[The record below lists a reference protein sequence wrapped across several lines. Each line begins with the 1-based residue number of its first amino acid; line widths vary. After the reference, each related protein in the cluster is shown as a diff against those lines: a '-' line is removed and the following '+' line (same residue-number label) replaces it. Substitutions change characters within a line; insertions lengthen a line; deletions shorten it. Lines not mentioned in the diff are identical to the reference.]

1 MYYRWF
7 KLRNITV
14 NLLKVRNREKISL
27 DQPHGFEN
35 GKGNRPFM
43 AQFKLLYTMYEILR
57 FNVIFLVVQNKV
69 RYDPF
74 VVQVGLGF

>member
-1 MYYRWF
+1 MD
-7 KLRNITV
+7 
-14 NLLKVRNREKISL
+14 LKME
-27 DQPHGFEN
+27 
-35 GKGNRPFM
+35 KGNGPFM